1 MDGADRP
8 LLNFHESI
16 MGRPCRCCT
25 VGDLGL
31 LAIIGIRR
39 FDKGRCLRVNGLPQ
53 RRRLIDYS
61 IYNEPYDWLEAE
73 LKCGMR

>member
-16 MGRPCRCCT
+16 MGRPCRRCT

-39 FDKGRCLRVNGLPQ
+39 FDKVRCLRVNALATAA
-53 RRRLIDYS
+53 RLDRLLNLQSTI
-61 IYNEPYDWLEAE
+61 
-73 LKCGMR
+73 